1 MDSRGSTG
9 AGTLRGKRTTSSS
22 TASNK
27 SRQSST
33 SEGPPASPKVFTS
46 FPSLSPPPTASP
58 KRKRS
63 SKEASRLA
71 NSLENLHVGGQIRR
85 PSGEDTGVLS
95 NTSTIRKS
103 SNTTPGE
110 SGSPQGQKS
119 TSSFGKTLK
128 GAANLHK
135 SILASLTFSSP
146 APETRQ
152 EGVFDDPDWDAADP
166 LEQATDEQIQRVI
179 DRNGG
184 AVSLLK
190 QYSKDLAET
199 NTRVAQE
206 RNGKVEVIERNRQ
219 LRDEFDQMKLQLEE
233 MQRKYK
239 NVQNLL
245 KRFVRPDQPGQI
257 QVVDSPNGHFIL
269 DSTTGEMIEAAKP
282 LRKPFNPS
290 INTASSTAS
299 SSFKEPPP
307 KPAVPP
313 DATSS
318 LKQLASQKR
327 TSKENRSSRGGSV
340 SIRPE
345 ALSLRP
351 ESLEL
356 TAPVDAETL
365 PPALR
370 LDNPYSNI
378 APVDRLGFFF
388 TASRETRQ
396 HEALVYQ
403 PGDTSETSS
412 LNNYQVDDDDLDGR
426 TMRSQDDASSSTA
439 TLSGAPDGEL
449 LCYAPSGPALR
460 FVSGPDKGVR
470 IFVDVSMPNTPTEGI
485 TVTNIES
492 AQSSATVAQASASG
506 TMVTPTRDTHSTNA
520 LETLLDKFNQVFDNQ
535 QISRMTEWTAFH
547 SHLRANIPKT
557 LSRASSDYSTANI
570 ARLCSKG
577 TVSPDTLKKFNNL
590 ILSGIP
596 VAVRREVWME
606 RTGAN
611 ALSEPG
617 LFASLVSN
625 ASISTTTHNEI
636 TADIDRTL
644 GNNIFF
650 RSGAGKAK
658 LEDILTAYAQ
668 HNPTIGYSQGLNI
681 IAANLLLMLPSA
693 EDAFWLLVAIIENIL
708 PFEYYHHDGNISGQ
722 SLDIDGKVLTS
733 YVIDHLGATLHKHL
747 RIHSVDL
754 SMFTPGWF
762 ISAFAACLSGE
773 PLYRIWDVLFG
784 FCDGRYMFCFALA
797 LLKINRRGLLK
808 CESAEELMLYLG
820 GRMTNAAVGLDI
832 LVKEGVRMGGV
843 VTTEDLKKRRKQFSE
858 Q

>member
-1 MDSRGSTG
+1 MDSRGSPG
-9 AGTLRGKRTTSSS
+9 AGTLRGGKRTSTSSS

-27 SRQSST
+27 SRQSSL
-33 SEGPPASPKVFTS
+33 SEAPPASPKVFTS
-46 FPSLSPPPTASP
+46 FPNFTPPQSASP

-63 SKEASRLA
+63 SKDTSKLG
-71 NSLENLHVGGQIRR
+71 NSVENLQVESQSRR
-85 PSGEDTGVLS
+85 PSGEDTS
-95 NTSTIRKS
+95 NVSTIKKS
-103 SNTTPGE
+103 SGQG
-110 SGSPQGQKS
+110 GSSQGQKS
-119 TSSFGKTLK
+119 TSSFAGKTLE

-135 SILASLTFSSP
+135 SILASLTFSSAVP
-146 APETRQ
+146 Q
-152 EGVFDDPDWDAADP
+152 LSQDGVFDDPDWDASDP
-166 LEQATDEQIQRVI
+166 LEEATDEQIQRVI

-184 AVSLLK
+184 AISLLK
-190 QYSKDLAET
+190 QYSKDLADT
-199 NTRVAQE
+199 NARVAQE
-206 RNGKVEVIERNRQ
+206 RNGKLEVIERNRR
-219 LRDEFDQMKLQLEE
+219 LRDESDQMKLQLED

-257 QVVDSPNGHFIL
+257 QIVDSPNGHFVL
-269 DSTTGEMIEAAKP
+269 DSTTGEMIEATKP
-282 LRKPFNPS
+282 LRKPFNPFIDTS
-290 INTASSTAS
+290 SSTAAS
-299 SSFKEPPP
+299 SIKESPS
-307 KPAVPP
+307 KTAPP
-313 DATSS
+313 DAATS

-327 TSKENRSSRGGSV
+327 TSKDSRSSRGASISV
-340 SIRPE
+340 RPDS
-345 ALSLRP
+345 LSTRP

-356 TAPVDAETL
+356 TAPVDAEQL

-370 LDNPYSNI
+370 MDNPFSNI

-396 HEALVYQ
+396 NEALIYK

-412 LNNYQVDDDDLDGR
+412 INSYEIDADDLDGK
-426 TMRSQDDASSSTA
+426 TMRSQDDASSFTT
-439 TLSGAPDGEL
+439 TLNGASDGEL

-470 IFVDVSMPNTPTEGI
+470 MFVDVFMPSTPSEGI
-485 TVTNIES
+485 TVTTIEA
-492 AQSSATVAQASASG
+492 AQSAATVAQASASG
-506 TMVTPTRDTHSTNA
+506 TMVTPTQDSSSSTNA
-520 LETLLDKFNQVFDNQ
+520 LGTLLDKFNEVFDNQ
-535 QISRMTEWTAFH
+535 QTSRMSEWTAFH
-547 SHLRANIPKT
+547 NHLRANIPKT

-577 TVSPDTLKKFNNL
+577 TVSAETLKRFNNL

-617 LFASLVSN
+617 LYASLVSR
-625 ASISTTTHNEI
+625 ASIQPITRNEI

-650 RSGAGKAK
+650 RTGAGKAK
-658 LEDILTAYAQ
+658 LEDVLTAYAQ

-708 PFEYYHHDGNISGQ
+708 PFEYYHHDGTISGQ

-733 YVIDHLGATLHKHL
+733 YVVDHLGTALHKHL
-747 RIHSVDL
+747 RVHGVDL

-808 CESAEELMLYLG
+808 CETAEELMLYLG

-832 LVKEGVRMGGV
+832 LVKEGVKMGSV
-843 VTTEDLKKRRKQFSE
+843 VTTEDLKRRRKQFGE
-858 Q
+858 AAD

>member
-1 MDSRGSTG
+1 MDSRGSPG
-9 AGTLRGKRTTSSS
+9 AGSLRGGKRTSTSSS

-27 SRQSST
+27 SRQSSL
-33 SEGPPASPKVFTS
+33 SEAAPASPKVFTS
-46 FPSLSPPPTASP
+46 FPNFTPPPSASP
-58 KRKRS
+58 KRRRS
-63 SKEASRLA
+63 SKDTSKLGSNVEDLQTGRQ
-71 NSLENLHVGGQIRR
+71 NRR
-85 PSGEDTGVLS
+85 PSGEDSFNVP
-95 NTSTIRKS
+95 TIKKA
-103 SNTTPGE
+103 PGA
-110 SGSPQGQKS
+110 SGSSQGQKS
-119 TSSFGKTLK
+119 TSSFAGKTLK

-135 SILASLTFSSP
+135 SILASLTFSSA
-146 APETRQ
+146 APQ
-152 EGVFDDPDWDAADP
+152 LPQDGVFDDPDWDASDP
-166 LEQATDEQIQRVI
+166 LAEATDEQIQRVI

-184 AVSLLK
+184 AVSLLR
-190 QYSKDLAET
+190 QYSEDLAEA

-206 RNGKVEVIERNRQ
+206 RNGKLEVIERNRR
-219 LRDEFDQMKLQLEE
+219 LRDESDQMKLQLED

-257 QVVDSPNGHFIL
+257 QIVDSPNGHFVL
-269 DSTTGEMIEAAKP
+269 DSTTGEMIEATKP
-282 LRKPFNPS
+282 LRKSFNPS
-290 INTASSTAS
+290 TDTSSSTAAS
-299 SSFKEPPP
+299 PTKESPS
-307 KPAVPP
+307 KPVEA
-313 DATSS
+313 ATS
-318 LKQLASQKR
+318 LKQSASQKR
-327 TSKENRSSRGGSV
+327 TSKDNRSSRV
-340 SIRPE
+340 SISMRPE
-345 ALSLRP
+345 SLSTRP

-356 TAPVDAETL
+356 TAPMDAEQL

-370 LDNPYSNI
+370 LDNPFSNI
-378 APVDRLGFFF
+378 APVDRLGFYF

-396 HEALVYQ
+396 NEALVYK

-412 LNNYQVDDDDLDGR
+412 LNSYEIDTDDLDGK
-426 TMRSQDDASSSTA
+426 TIRSQDDTSSFKATVNGST
-439 TLSGAPDGEL
+439 DGEL

-470 IFVDVSMPNTPTEGI
+470 MFVDVSMPITPSEGI
-485 TVTNIES
+485 TMSSIEA
-492 AQSSATVAQASASG
+492 AQSAATVAQASASG
-506 TMVTPTRDTHSTNA
+506 TMVTPTQDSHSSANA
-520 LETLLDKFNQVFDNQ
+520 LGTLLDKFNEVFDSQ
-535 QISRMTEWTAFH
+535 QTTRMSEWTAFH
-547 SHLRANIPKT
+547 NHLRANIPKT
-557 LSRASSDYSTANI
+557 LSRASSDYSTANV

-577 TVSPDTLKKFNNL
+577 TVSAETLKKFNNL

-617 LFASLVSN
+617 LYNTLVAN
-625 ASISTTTHNEI
+625 ASIPSITSNEI

-650 RSGAGKAK
+650 RTGAGKAK

-681 IAANLLLMLPSA
+681 ISANLLLMLPSA
-693 EDAFWLLVAIIENIL
+693 EDAFWLLVAVIENIL

-733 YVIDHLGATLHKHL
+733 YVVDHLGAALHKHL
-747 RIHSVDL
+747 HIHGVDL

-832 LVKEGVRMGGV
+832 LVKEGVRMGSI
-843 VTTEDLKKRRKQFSE
+843 VTTEDLKKRRKQFGE
-858 Q
+858 LQ

>member
-1 MDSRGSTG
+1 MDSRGSPG
-9 AGTLRGKRTTSSS
+9 AGTLRGGKRASTSSS

-27 SRQSST
+27 SRQSSL
-33 SEGPPASPKVFTS
+33 SEAAPASPKVFTS
-46 FPSLSPPPTASP
+46 FPNFTTPASASP

-63 SKEASRLA
+63 SKETPKLG
-71 NSLENLHVGGQIRR
+71 NSVENLQGGSQSRR
-85 PSGEDTGVLS
+85 PSGEDIS
-95 NTSTIRKS
+95 KAPASTKAL
-103 SNTTPGE
+103 GQ
-110 SGSPQGQKS
+110 SGSSQGQKS
-119 TSSFGKTLK
+119 TSSFAGKTLK

-135 SILASLTFSSP
+135 SILASLTFSSAVP
-146 APETRQ
+146 KISED
-152 EGVFDDPDWDAADP
+152 GVFEDPDWDASDP
-166 LEQATDEQIQRVI
+166 LAEATDEQIQRVI

-184 AVSLLK
+184 AISLLR

-206 RNGKVEVIERNRQ
+206 RNGKLEVIERNRQ
-219 LRDEFDQMKLQLEE
+219 LRDESDQMKLQLED

-257 QVVDSPNGHFIL
+257 QIVDSPNGHFVL
-269 DSTTGEMIEAAKP
+269 DSTTGDMIEATKP

-290 INTASSTAS
+290 IDTSSSTAASSTKGS
-299 SSFKEPPP
+299 PL
-307 KPAVPP
+307 KPSPP
-313 DATSS
+313 DAATS

-327 TSKENRSSRGGSV
+327 TSKDNRSSRGASISV
-340 SIRPE
+340 RPD
-345 ALSLRP
+345 SLPARP

-356 TAPVDAETL
+356 TAPVDAEQL

-370 LDNPYSNI
+370 LDNPFSNI
-378 APVDRLGFFF
+378 APVDRLGFYF

-396 HEALVYQ
+396 NEALVYK

-412 LNNYQVDDDDLDGR
+412 LNSYEIDPDDLDGK
-426 TMRSQDDASSSTA
+426 TIRSQDDASSFTA
-439 TLSGAPDGEL
+439 TLNGATDGEL

-470 IFVDVSMPNTPTEGI
+470 MFVDVSMPSTPSEGI
-485 TVTNIES
+485 TVTSIEA
-492 AQSSATVAQASASG
+492 AQSAATVAQASASG
-506 TMVTPTRDTHSTNA
+506 TMVTPTQDSHSSTNA
-520 LETLLDKFNQVFDNQ
+520 LETLLDKFNEVFDNQ
-535 QISRMTEWTAFH
+535 QTTRMSEWTAFH
-547 SHLRANIPKT
+547 NHLRANIPKT
-557 LSRASSDYSTANI
+557 LIRASSDYSTANI

-577 TVSPDTLKKFNNL
+577 TVSAETLKKFNAL

-617 LFASLVSN
+617 LYTSLVSS
-625 ASISTTTHNEI
+625 ASIPPTTRNEI

-650 RSGAGKAK
+650 RAGAGKAK

-733 YVIDHLGATLHKHL
+733 YAVDHLGAALHKHL
-747 RIHSVDL
+747 RIHGVDL

-832 LVKEGVRMGGV
+832 LVKEGVRMGSI
-843 VTTEDLKKRRKQFSE
+843 VTTEDLKKRRTQFGE
-858 Q
+858 LQ

>member
-1 MDSRGSTG
+1 MDSRGSPG
-9 AGTLRGKRTTSSS
+9 AGTLRGGKRTSTSSS

-27 SRQSST
+27 SRQSSL
-33 SEGPPASPKVFTS
+33 SEAPPASPKVFTS
-46 FPSLSPPPTASP
+46 FPNFTPPQSASP

-63 SKEASRLA
+63 SKDTSKLG
-71 NSLENLHVGGQIRR
+71 NSVENLLVGSQSRR
-85 PSGEDTGVLS
+85 PSGEDTS
-95 NTSTIRKS
+95 NISTIKKS
-103 SNTTPGE
+103 SGQ
-110 SGSPQGQKS
+110 SGSSQGQKS
-119 TSSFGKTLK
+119 TSSFAGKTLK

-135 SILASLTFSSP
+135 SILASLTFSSAVP
-146 APETRQ
+146 Q
-152 EGVFDDPDWDAADP
+152 LSQDGVFDDPDWDASDP
-166 LEQATDEQIQRVI
+166 LEEATDEQIQRVI

-184 AVSLLK
+184 AISLLK
-190 QYSKDLAET
+190 QYSKDLADT
-199 NTRVAQE
+199 NARVAQE
-206 RNGKVEVIERNRQ
+206 RNGKLEVIERNRR
-219 LRDEFDQMKLQLEE
+219 LRDESDQMKLQLEDK
-233 MQRKYK
+233 QRKYK

-257 QVVDSPNGHFIL
+257 QIVDSPNGHFVL
-269 DSTTGEMIEAAKP
+269 DSSTGEVIEATKP

-290 INTASSTAS
+290 IDTSLSTAASSIKESPSKTA
-299 SSFKEPPP
+299 PL
-307 KPAVPP
+307 
-313 DATSS
+313 DAATS

-327 TSKENRSSRGGSV
+327 TSKDSRSSRGASISV
-340 SIRPE
+340 RPDS
-345 ALSLRP
+345 LSTRP

-356 TAPVDAETL
+356 TAPVDSEQQ

-370 LDNPYSNI
+370 LDNPFSNI

-396 HEALVYQ
+396 NEALTYK

-412 LNNYQVDDDDLDGR
+412 INSYEIDADDLDGK
-426 TMRSQDDASSSTA
+426 TMRSQDDASSFTA
-439 TLSGAPDGEL
+439 TLNGVSDGEL

-470 IFVDVSMPNTPTEGI
+470 MFVDVSMPSTPSEGI
-485 TVTNIES
+485 TVTTIEA

-506 TMVTPTRDTHSTNA
+506 TMVTPTQDSSSSTNA
-520 LETLLDKFNQVFDNQ
+520 LGTLLDKFNEVFDNQ
-535 QISRMTEWTAFH
+535 QTSRMSEWTAFH
-547 SHLRANIPKT
+547 NHLRANIPKT

-577 TVSPDTLKKFNNL
+577 TVSAETLKRFNNL

-617 LFASLVSN
+617 LYASLVSN
-625 ASISTTTHNEI
+625 ASIPPTTRNEI

-708 PFEYYHHDGNISGQ
+708 PFEYYHHDGTISGQ

-733 YVIDHLGATLHKHL
+733 YVVDHLGAALHKHL
-747 RIHSVDL
+747 RIHGVDL

-820 GRMTNAAVGLDI
+820 GRMTSAAVGLDI
-832 LVKEGVRMGGV
+832 LVKEGVKMGSV
-843 VTTEDLKKRRKQFSE
+843 VTTEDLKRRRKQFGE
-858 Q
+858 AAD

>member
-1 MDSRGSTG
+1 MDSRGSPG
-9 AGTLRGKRTTSSS
+9 AGTLRGGKRTTSSS
-22 TASNK
+22 TVSNK
-27 SRQSST
+27 SRQSSL
-33 SEGPPASPKVFTS
+33 SEAAPASPKVFTS
-46 FPSLSPPPTASP
+46 FPNFTPPSSASP
-58 KRKRS
+58 KRKRP
-63 SKEASRLA
+63 SKETSKLG
-71 NSLENLHVGGQIRR
+71 NSVENLQVGAQSRK
-85 PSGEDTGVLS
+85 PSGEDFSDTPTVKKAAGEGG
-95 NTSTIRKS
+95 S
-103 SNTTPGE
+103 S
-110 SGSPQGQKS
+110 QGQKS
-119 TSSFGKTLK
+119 TSSFAGKTLK

-135 SILASLTFSSP
+135 SILASLTFSSAVP
-146 APETRQ
+146 QPSQ
-152 EGVFDDPDWDAADP
+152 DGVFDDPDWDASDP
-166 LEQATDEQIQRVI
+166 LAEATDEQIQRVI

-184 AVSLLK
+184 AVSLLR
-190 QYSKDLAET
+190 QYSEDLAET

-206 RNGKVEVIERNRQ
+206 RNGKLEVIERNRR
-219 LRDEFDQMKLQLEE
+219 LRDESDQMKLQLEDI
-233 MQRKYK
+233 QRKYK

-257 QVVDSPNGHFIL
+257 QIVDSPNGHFVL
-269 DSTTGEMIEAAKP
+269 DSTTGEVIEATKP

-290 INTASSTAS
+290 IDTSSSTATS
-299 SSFKEPPP
+299 SIKESPS
-307 KPAVPP
+307 KPAPL
-313 DATSS
+313 DAATS
-318 LKQLASQKR
+318 LKQLTSQKR
-327 TSKENRSSRGGSV
+327 TSKDSRSSRGA
-340 SIRPE
+340 SISLR
-345 ALSLRP
+345 ADSLSIRP

-356 TAPVDAETL
+356 TAPMDAEQL

-370 LDNPYSNI
+370 LDNPFSNI
-378 APVDRLGFFF
+378 APVDRLGFYF

-396 HEALVYQ
+396 HEALVYK

-412 LNNYQVDDDDLDGR
+412 LNSYEIDPDDLDGK
-426 TMRSQDDASSSTA
+426 TMRSQDDASSFTA
-439 TLSGAPDGEL
+439 TLNGASDGEL

-470 IFVDVSMPNTPTEGI
+470 MFVDVSMPSTPSEGI
-485 TVTNIES
+485 TVTTIEA
-492 AQSSATVAQASASG
+492 AQSAATVAQASASG
-506 TMVTPTRDTHSTNA
+506 TMVTPTQDSHGGTNA
-520 LETLLDKFNQVFDNQ
+520 LGTLLDKFNEVFDNQ
-535 QISRMTEWTAFH
+535 QTSRMSEWTAFH
-547 SHLRANIPKT
+547 NHLRANIPKT

-577 TVSPDTLKKFNNL
+577 TVSAETFKRFNNL

-596 VAVRREVWME
+596 VAVRRQVWME

-617 LFASLVSN
+617 LYTSLVSN
-625 ASISTTTHNEI
+625 ASIPPTTRNEI

-650 RSGAGKAK
+650 RTGAGKAK

-722 SLDIDGKVLTS
+722 SLDVDGKVLTS
-733 YVIDHLGATLHKHL
+733 YVVDHLGAALHKHL
-747 RIHSVDL
+747 HIHGVDL
-754 SMFTPGWF
+754 TMFTPGWF

-832 LVKEGVRMGGV
+832 LVKEGVRMGNV
-843 VTTEDLKKRRKQFSE
+843 VTTEDLKQRRKQFGE
-858 Q
+858 LQ

>member
-9 AGTLRGKRTTSSS
+9 AGTLRGGKRTTSQASS
-22 TASNK
+22 ASNK
-27 SRQSST
+27 SRQSSI
-33 SEGPPASPKVFTS
+33 SEGSPASPKVFTS
-46 FPSLSPPPTASP
+46 FPSFSPPPSASP

-63 SKEASRLA
+63 SKETSRLA
-71 NSLENLHVGGQIRR
+71 NSLENLQVGGQSRR
-85 PSGEDTGVLS
+85 PSGEHAA
-95 NTSTIRKS
+95 NTPTVKKS
-103 SNTTPGE
+103 SSVTLVETR
-110 SGSPQGQKS
+110 SSQGQKP

-146 APETRQ
+146 AQETPQ
-152 EGVFDDPDWDAADP
+152 DGVFDDPDWDAADP

-206 RNGKVEVIERNRQ
+206 RNGKLEVIERNRR
-219 LRDEFDQMKLQLEE
+219 LRDESDQMKLQLEE
-233 MQRKYK
+233 LQRKYK

-245 KRFVRPDQPGQI
+245 KRFVRPDQPGQVQI
-257 QVVDSPNGHFIL
+257 VDSPNGHFVL
-269 DSTTGEMIEAAKP
+269 DTTTGEMIEATKP

-290 INTASSTAS
+290 IDTVSSTAAS
-299 SSFKEPPP
+299 SIKEPPP
-307 KPAVPP
+307 KPAPP
-313 DATSS
+313 DATTS

-327 TSKENRSSRGGSV
+327 SSKDNRSSRGASI

-345 ALSLRP
+345 PLSLRP
-351 ESLEL
+351 DSLEL
-356 TAPVDAETL
+356 TAPIDAEQL

-370 LDNPYSNI
+370 LDNPFSNI

-396 HEALVYQ
+396 HEALVYH

-412 LNNYQVDDDDLDGR
+412 LNSYQIDDDEIDGK
-426 TMRSQDDASSSTA
+426 TMKSQDDASSFAA
-439 TLSGAPDGEL
+439 TLNGALDGEL

-470 IFVDVSMPNTPTEGI
+470 MFVDVSMPNTPSEGI
-485 TVTNIES
+485 TVAHIES
-492 AQSSATVAQASASG
+492 AQSAAAVAQASASG
-506 TMVTPTRDTHSTNA
+506 TMVTPTQDSHSTNA
-520 LETLLDKFNQVFDNQ
+520 LATLLDKFNKVFDNQ
-535 QISRMTEWTAFH
+535 QISRMSEWTAFH
-547 SHLRANIPKT
+547 NHLRANIPKT

-577 TVSPDTLKKFNNL
+577 TVSPETLKKFNNL

-617 LFASLVSN
+617 LYASLVSN
-625 ASISTTTHNEI
+625 ASIPKTTRNEI

-722 SLDIDGKVLTS
+722 SLDTDGKVLTS
-733 YVIDHLGATLHKHL
+733 YVVDHLGAALHKHL
-747 RIHSVDL
+747 RIHGVDL

-808 CESAEELMLYLG
+808 CESAEDLMLYLG

-832 LVKEGVRMGGV
+832 LVKEGVRMGIV
-843 VTTEDLKKRRKQFSE
+843 VTTEDLKKRRRQFGE
-858 Q
+858 

>member
-9 AGTLRGKRTTSSS
+9 AGTLRGKRSINSS
-22 TASNK
+22 TPSNK

-33 SEGPPASPKVFTS
+33 SEGPPGAPKVYTS
-46 FPSLSPPPTASP
+46 FPSFSPPPSSSP

-63 SKEASRLA
+63 SKETLSLA
-71 NSLENLHVGGQIRR
+71 NSLETPHVESQSRR
-85 PSGEDTGVLS
+85 TSGEDASVPS
-95 NTSTIRKS
+95 NTSATKKS
-103 SNTTPGE
+103 SNSM
-110 SGSPQGQKS
+110 SGGSGTSQGQKS
-119 TSSFGKTLK
+119 TSSLGKTLK

-135 SILASLTFSSP
+135 SILATLTFSSP
-146 APETRQ
+146 APESSQ
-152 EGVFDDPDWDAADP
+152 EGVFQDPDWNAADP
-166 LEQATDEQIQRVI
+166 LQQATDEQIQRVI

-190 QYSKDLAET
+190 QYSKDLAEA

-206 RNGKVEVIERNRQ
+206 RNGRLEVIERNRR
-219 LRDEFDQMKLQLEE
+219 LRDESDQLKLQLEE
-233 MQRKYK
+233 MERKYK

-257 QVVDSPNGHFIL
+257 QIVDSPNGHFVL

-290 INTASSTAS
+290 IETASSTAS
-299 SSFKEPPP
+299 SIKEGPP
-307 KPAVPP
+307 KPAPP
-313 DATSS
+313 DAPTS
-318 LKQLASQKR
+318 LKQLASQKW
-327 TSKENRSSRGGSV
+327 TKENRSSRGA
-340 SIRPE
+340 SISTRPDS
-345 ALSLRP
+345 LPLRP

-356 TAPVDAETL
+356 TAPIDAEQL

-370 LDNPYSNI
+370 LDNPCSYF
-378 APVDRLGFFF
+378 APIDRLGFFF

-396 HEALVYQ
+396 HEALVYL
-403 PGDTSETSS
+403 PGDSSETSS
-412 LNNYQVDDDDLDGR
+412 LNSYQIDDDDLDGK
-426 TMRSQDDASSSTA
+426 TVRSQDDTSSFTA
-439 TLSGAPDGEL
+439 TLSGTSSGEL

-470 IFVDVSMPNTPTEGI
+470 MFVDVSMPSTPTEGI
-485 TVTNIES
+485 TVTTIES
-492 AQSSATVAQASASG
+492 AQSAATVAPASASG
-506 TMVTPTRDTHSTNA
+506 TMVTPTQDSHSTDA
-520 LETLLDKFNQVFDNQ
+520 LEKLLDKFNEVFDNQ
-535 QISRMTEWTAFH
+535 QLNRMTEWRAFH
-547 SHLRANIPKT
+547 NHLRANIPKT
-557 LSRASSDYSTANI
+557 LSRASSDYSTANV

-577 TVSPDTLKKFNNL
+577 TVSQETLKKFNNL

-596 VAVRREVWME
+596 VAARRDVWME

-617 LFASLVSN
+617 LYTSLVTN
-625 ASISTTTHNEI
+625 ASISEMTRSDIN
-636 TADIDRTL
+636 ADIDRTL

-658 LEDILTAYAQ
+658 LEDILIAYAQ

-722 SLDIDGKVLTS
+722 SLDVDGKVLTS
-733 YVIDHLGATLHKHL
+733 YVVDHLGAALHKHL
-747 RIHSVDL
+747 RIHGVDL

-808 CESAEELMLYLG
+808 CETAEELMLYLG
-820 GRMTNAAVGLDI
+820 GRMTNAAVGLDV
-832 LVKEGVRMGGV
+832 LVKEGVKMGSV
-843 VTTEDLKKRRKQFSE
+843 VTTEDLKKRRKQFGE
-858 Q
+858 